1 MSRYYPVMVTEYR
14 QGYIRVKAETPED
27 AVRIAHHVHTSGATP
42 LEEAKDMRTTAMS
55 YVAVRERSNPIQIV
69 EFIVDANG
77 YSLMTEKEANGSGKR
92 RLIC

>member
-1 MSRYYPVMVTEYR
+1 MSRFYPVMVTEYR

-27 AVRIAHHVHTSGATP
+27 AVRIAHHVHTSEP
-42 LEEAKDMRTTAMS
+42 LPAEVKDMRTTAMS
-55 YVAVRERSNPIQIV
+55 YEAVREKSSPIQIV

-92 RLIC
+92 RVIC